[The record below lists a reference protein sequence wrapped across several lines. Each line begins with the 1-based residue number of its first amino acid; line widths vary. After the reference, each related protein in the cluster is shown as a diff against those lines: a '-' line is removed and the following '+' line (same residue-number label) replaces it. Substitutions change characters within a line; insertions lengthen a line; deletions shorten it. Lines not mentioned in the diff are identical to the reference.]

1 MRDATNIKNLK
12 FEVSGHPAKASDVWL
27 SQNGE
32 YFVSLN
38 YNNIWLNVRIDDLKK
53 YIKEK

>member
-1 MRDATNIKNLK
+1 MRDATNIKDLT
-12 FEVSGHPAKASDVWL
+12 FEVNGHSAKASDVWL

-32 YFVSLN
+32 YFVSLH
-38 YNNIWLNVRIDDLKK
+38 YNKVWLNVRIDDLKN